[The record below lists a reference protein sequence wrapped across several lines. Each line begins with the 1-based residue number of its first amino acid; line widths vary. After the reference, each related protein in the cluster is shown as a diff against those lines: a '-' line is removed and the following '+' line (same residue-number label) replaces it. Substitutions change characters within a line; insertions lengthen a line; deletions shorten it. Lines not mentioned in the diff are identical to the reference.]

1 MAAPMTVTPDPVL
14 RDGTDPA
21 RPAAAPER
29 LADLVAAHDVRFV
42 LAMFVDLT
50 GKPCAKLVPARSADE
65 LQDDG
70 VGFAGFAAGPL
81 GQTPSDPDMIVRP
94 DLRSFT
100 PLPMVREGMAVV
112 QCDPYLRGEL
122 WPFAPRVILQAVAGQ
137 QHAKRREL
145 YVGAE
150 AEYFL
155 VQRLPDG
162 SIRPADSLDQADQ
175 PCYDAH
181 GLTRMYDH
189 LTSVADAMNGLGWG
203 NYASDHEDA
212 NGQFEQNF
220 AFDQALVTADRIVT
234 LRYLVRSLAEKRG
247 LTATFMPK
255 PFADRTGSG
264 MHFHLSLWDG
274 ATPLFPRASGASADP
289 DGDPDGD
296 PYGLGLSDLAYAY
309 VGGLL
314 DHAPGL
320 AAVIAPTVNSYK
332 RTGAR
337 TTASGATWAPRRA
350 TYGGNDRSHL
360 VRVPDEHRV
369 ELRAIDGSA
378 NPYLAAA
385 AVLAAGADGL
395 DRALDPGAPQPPGGL
410 PDDAPELPRTLVE
423 ATEAFLADPVV
434 RGALDA
440 ADPSAGVSEY
450 YARVKREEFYR
461 WHAAVS
467 PWELDHYLAAF

>member
-1 MAAPMTVTPDPVL
+1 MAAPLTVTSEPAL
-14 RDGTDPA
+14 RDG
-21 RPAAAPER
+21 AAAGTAPDAGPDR
-29 LADLVAAHDVRFV
+29 LAELVAAHDVRFV
-42 LAMFVDLT
+42 LAMFVDLA

-65 LQDDG
+65 LQDEG

-122 WPFAPRVILQAVAGQ
+122 WPFAPRVILAAVAEQ
-137 QHAKRREL
+137 QRARRREL
-145 YVGAE
+145 FVGAE

-155 VQRLPDG
+155 VERLADG
-162 SIRPADSLDQADQ
+162 SIRPADSLDRADQ

-220 AFDQALVTADRIVT
+220 TYDRAMVTADRIVT
-234 LRYLVRSLAEKRG
+234 LRYLVRSLAERRG

-274 ATPLFPRASGASADP
+274 ASPLFPRADGEAPDP
-289 DGDPDGD
+289 H
-296 PYGLGLSDLAYAY
+296 GLGLSDLAYAY

-320 AAVIAPTVNSYK
+320 SAVITPTVNSYK

-337 TTASGATWAPRRA
+337 STASGATWAPRRA
-350 TYGGNDRSHL
+350 TYGGNDRSQL
-360 VRVPDEHRV
+360 VRVPDAHRV

-385 AVLAAGADGL
+385 AVLAAGADGV
-395 DRALDPGAPQPPGGL
+395 DRALDPGAPQPPGGV
-410 PDDAPELPRTLVE
+410 PDDARDLPRTLLD
-423 ATEAFLADPVV
+423 ACDAFLADPVV

-440 ADPSAGVSEY
+440 ADPSAGVSAY
-450 YARVKREEFYR
+450 YADVKREEFYR

-467 PWELDHYLAAF
+467 AWEIDRYLSAF